1 MNQHEPASD
10 LAQPYQP
17 ETLEVLLS
25 VQLASPSGPL
35 FLDGLRLRVD
45 RYMYDLYS
53 REPKTLELWLQQQ
66 AFDWLRQNSTVRSV
80 PLGPQQG
87 PQA

>member
-1 MNQHEPASD
+1 MNQHEPGAD
-10 LAQPYQP
+10 PAQPYQP
-17 ETLEVLLS
+17 ESLEVLLS
-25 VQLASPSGPL
+25 VQLASPAGPL
-35 FLDGLRLRVD
+35 FLDRLRLRVD

-53 REPKTLELWLQQQ
+53 REPETLELWLQQQ